1 MGCSSGKVVT
11 NDASGAQH
19 HHPPTTTTD
28 DNTHE
33 PTTVSFAISAT
44 TTTSTLPTVYST
56 SIRNFHS
63 PPYNL
68 HPSPSDVDRMI
79 FVPIPPPSTIPPS
92 APPPPPLTPSS
103 SSDSTASILMESSTT
118 LLQFNPLGVPHQGP
132 LFHVFPPTTG
142 LWISNPQNPPY
153 HTNTTEM
160 TTGVDSGPLTLS
172 MSKGS
177 TEAQPA

>member
-1 MGCSSGKVVT
+1 MGCAWCSSGKIVT

-28 DNTHE
+28 ENTHE
-33 PTTVSFAISAT
+33 PTTVSFDISAT
-44 TTTSTLPTVYST
+44 TTTVLYST
-56 SIRNFHS
+56 SSIRTFHS

-79 FVPIPPPSTIPPS
+79 FVPIPPPPSTI
-92 APPPPPLTPSS
+92 PPPPPLTPSS

-177 TEAQPA
+177 STEAQPA